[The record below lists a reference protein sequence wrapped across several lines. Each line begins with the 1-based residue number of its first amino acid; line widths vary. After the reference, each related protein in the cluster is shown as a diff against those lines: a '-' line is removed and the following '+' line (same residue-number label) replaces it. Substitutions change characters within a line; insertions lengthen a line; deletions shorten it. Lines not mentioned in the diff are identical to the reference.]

1 MKMDN
6 EMEKELGNE
15 PQTLTP
21 RLQPAVA
28 DPATA
33 ALPVGQDAAE
43 EELDTA
49 TAEAEQEDP
58 RASRELPGEP
68 ASAPAGAEEP
78 EADEGLSGDGE
89 EGAPAEEEPAALPPP
104 APAHRAALA
113 SPAPLAAATQP
124 ALPPPAAVSAA
135 PPSMEAVRQQYWRGV
150 LTGSPETVPD
160 AVRGR
165 AGLGDAALSDEQE
178 EYRLLSTINRSWAVD
193 NLGLSREEVR
203 SGWARL
209 RSRLARRFKVAD
221 DEQELF
227 AALSLEAQDAPRRER
242 VKSLYEAHCRA
253 ALLGR
258 EAPALEPQAGDEQ
271 LPFLEGLALEAQ
283 QKGRELRRRHLPLA
297 REVAAGLDVFAGM
310 EEESFSAPRV
320 FSGLPGFARSVD
332 ELAEM
337 DEGSRQLVYAIAQE
351 EYRRAHPKK
360 AESFYRTVRRSVA
373 RGASGLG
380 IGMGQAVAN
389 MAVATM
395 NSAGSALGK
404 EWGRPLREGAQAL
417 DRRARMVEELRGL
430 LYEEVN
436 PIRLREEAGLAG
448 RLAVD
453 AAGTVPA
460 AIVACC
466 GGAGFASLG
475 FSAMGEAV
483 AAARQRAPEGS
494 QALQYLAGIVGG
506 AVQAGIYAG
515 MSRVGGQ
522 LLSNSISRF
531 ARSQGKGACGYS
543 LASLGVLGAMV
554 AEEGKL
560 LVAGKAA
567 HAAGLAS
574 QELAARVEQTASNIN
589 WKEYGDNAQD
599 IELNLREA
607 AMALPF
613 LLIASGRVAL
623 RHFRS
628 RDAVL
633 GDGHALQKWGIDEST
648 RDAIMKEPD
657 INRAGDLLRDALRGS
672 RRWSFPALYMPEAM
686 QALRLLNSDYFYGFK
701 DPKVVADFLRLP
713 AESSLVPRPPFER
726 FSADNPEHV
735 KLLQE
740 RHLRG
745 DKADKVNRRRL
756 ALALQLWD
764 EWAQKAHLVPMPPGA
779 GELMRQRAQ
788 ARRSGMPDYGLASTP
803 GRENTLRE
811 PIPTELRRRIYGI
824 ETDLPGNLYLNY
836 ARPGSYYHGHAEEF
850 RMPMLRDRIAEIHN
864 LCYRALL
871 ISFPLDTLS
880 HSTRDINQL
889 RKAAELGRVSL
900 LEAVG
905 RSVLR
910 RATGVSEHEALDELD
925 GSVTR
930 YFMRRRYAP
939 YAPGW
944 MSRVPTEYTGKL
956 AEYAR
961 ATHGQ
966 ELADAPDEL
975 KAAFGV
981 SLGMRACSRALFEL
995 LPGNP
1000 DFQTALARGLTPAE
1014 AYLHLLSREL
1024 GIELADAAGVKEML
1038 EPFGRQASD
1047 MESYTR
1053 RNEAAFEHYR
1063 RFTGCNLERSGKTED
1078 GTLLWRVRRPNGRY
1092 TRWHAQKSD
1101 AINDMVANSSFTFMP
1116 FSADLTGGFGELK
1129 AEGYDLNQDRKASAW
1144 QFTGYDNLC
1153 RLALRDLASSWVESA
1168 PFTLP
1173 GMSLASQRTFI
1184 SLGGRRPET
1193 GARLREGG
1201 EEKSTEMWVDTY
1213 SVSSPLRLAQ
1223 ARFHTY
1229 WWRQLNSGLLSAERA
1244 GEELVRLRVITPGE
1258 WARVQR
1264 IAEPLSMPRGRNI
1277 PLKLTPPPDISGRN
1291 RALTAHLTDF
1301 SIRYLIANLDE
1312 MPLPPSVTEW
1322 FRLAPLCPLLPGRL
1336 PGNARRLRMKE
1347 ENGLYTCYHNRLA
1360 ARELRDAAPGVEAMR
1375 LAVQQGEVEGSPLV
1389 ENFRRAVGLNRSL
1402 NMEQGWCARICGPD
1416 ALMAASPAYLHLMER
1431 PMEGWQAMDD
1441 IARESL
1447 RRHIGAVCRD
1457 VPTDE
1462 AMEAEGRGETPDY
1475 VELALQNLQ
1484 DVLHD
1489 YPHLHDYNVIPP
1501 AAGDPAS
1508 QLPMAEQIVIGDP
1521 GIPLREETAARAEL
1535 PLPEEYRMAFAPA
1548 ETEIEPIYTGGR
1560 LQHATM
1566 SPAMYYLTEEIRND
1580 SRVLPAVC
1588 LLGQLRTYL
1597 RELPYVRREG
1607 IQWRGELYGGHRGKR
1622 PPGLDDSWMPET
1634 PLRGLL
1640 PLLHRLDEIHRS
1652 TGSCY
1657 RAYGVELPGLG
1668 DEVDLQ
1674 SFSNITLYRHLSN
1687 PSKLCRLMPGDSSA
1701 QLPAARAPY
1710 VVQSIA
1716 GISMDGKRTVSG
1728 DVAPQVHNTIKP
1740 LEIFYPQAT
1749 RMGLEATRERNCKA
1763 HMESALN
1770 ALLESPVAPP
1780 GEPWHLGGYDNL
1792 CEMLMRLVEDSG
1804 FSRSL
1809 HGLSPEDLTSGQ
1821 VYTLRLAGAMV
1832 KRLCGW
1838 PQDDGGE
1845 FGRVLTELKQ
1855 DEDMRTSVLRTLF
1868 SAADSV
1874 YRKGAPLFREVDF
1887 HARQER
1893 RRESARRRRLRRAA
1907 RYSVYAPEFD
1917 FFPSRTS
1924 DAYNGYRG
1932 ESGAGRSFM
1941 ESLFDESSS
1950 NDFPADE

>member
-1 MKMDN
+1 MKMNN
-6 EMEKELGNE
+6 EIEKELGNE

-33 ALPVGQDAAE
+33 ALMAGPEAAEDEPDAATLE
-43 EELDTA
+43 E
-49 TAEAEQEDP
+49 EQEDP
-58 RASRELPGEP
+58 VAGRELPGEP
-68 ASAPAGAEEP
+68 A
-78 EADEGLSGDGE
+78 
-89 EGAPAEEEPAALPPP
+89 PAEEDAGKPDAAGPPPEEVEEEDAEASAPPPP
-104 APAHRAALA
+104 APELRAAPV
-113 SPAPLAAATQP
+113 SPPPAPSP
-124 ALPPPAAVSAA
+124 ALPEAAPPAAAPTAA
-135 PPSMEAVRQQYWRGV
+135 PSMEAVRQQYWRSV

-178 EYRLLSTINRSWAVD
+178 EYRLLSAINRSWAVD
-193 NLGLSREEVR
+193 HLGLSREEVR

-209 RSRLARRFKVAD
+209 RSNLARRFKVAD

-242 VKSLYEAHCRA
+242 VTSLYEAHCRA

-258 EAPALEPQAGDEQ
+258 EAPAMEPQTGDEQ

-283 QKGRELRRRHLPLA
+283 RKGRELRRRHLPLA
-297 REVAAGLDVFAGM
+297 REVAEGLDVFAGM
-310 EEESFSAPRV
+310 EEDSFSAPRV
-320 FSGLPGFARSVD
+320 FSGMPGFARAVD
-332 ELAEM
+332 ALAEM
-337 DEGSRQLVYAIAQE
+337 DEGTRQLVYAIAQE
-351 EYRRAHPKK
+351 EYRRAHPQK
-360 AESFYRTVRRSVA
+360 AESFYRTLRRSVA
-373 RGASGLG
+373 RGATGLG

-395 NSAGSALGK
+395 NSAGSALGQ

-430 LYEEVN
+430 LYEEVH
-436 PIRLREEAGLAG
+436 PIRLREDAGLAG

-494 QALQYLAGIVGG
+494 QALQYLAGMVGG

-531 ARSQGKGACGYS
+531 ARSRGKGACGYS

-560 LVAGKAA
+560 LLAGKAA

-599 IELNLREA
+599 IELILREA

-633 GDGHALQKWGIDEST
+633 GDGHALQKWGIDEAT
-648 RDAIMKEPD
+648 RDTIMKEPD
-657 INRAGDLLRDALRGS
+657 INRAGELLRDALRGS
-672 RRWSFPALYMPEAM
+672 RRWSFPALYLPEAM

-713 AESSLVPRPPFER
+713 AESSLVPRPPFAR
-726 FSADNPEHV
+726 LSADNPEHV

-740 RHLRG
+740 RHLSG
-745 DKADKVNRRRL
+745 EKVDKVNRRRL

-803 GRENTLRE
+803 GRENALRE

-889 RKAAELGRVSL
+889 RQAAELGRASL

-910 RATGVSEHEALDELD
+910 RATGVSEPEALDELD

-966 ELADAPDEL
+966 ELEDAPDEL
-975 KAAFGV
+975 KAAFGI
-981 SLGMRACSRALFEL
+981 SLGLRACSRALFEL

-1000 DFQTALARGLTPAE
+1000 DFQTALARGLTPAA

-1047 MESYTR
+1047 MENYTR

-1063 RFTGCNLERSGKTED
+1063 RFTGCNLESSGKTED

-1129 AEGYDLNQDRKASAW
+1129 PEGYDLNLAHKASAW

-1153 RLALRDLASSWVESA
+1153 RFALRDLASAWVESA

-1173 GMSLASQRTFI
+1173 GMSLAPQRTFI
-1184 SLGGRRPET
+1184 SLGGRKPEH
-1193 GARLREGG
+1193 GARLSEGEG
-1201 EEKSTEMWVDTY
+1201 EKPTEMWVDTY

-1244 GEELVRLRVITPGE
+1244 GEELVRLRVISPEE

-1277 PLKLTPPPDISGRN
+1277 PLRLTPPPDILGRN

-1301 SIRYLIANLDE
+1301 SLRYLTANLDE
-1312 MPLPPSVTEW
+1312 MPLPPSVIEW

-1347 ENGLYTCYHNRLA
+1347 ENELYTCYHNRLA
-1360 ARELRDAAPGVEAMR
+1360 ARELRAAAPGIEAMR
-1375 LAVQQGEVEGSPLV
+1375 LAVQHGEMEDSPLV
-1389 ENFRRAVGLNRSL
+1389 EHFRRAVGLNRSL

-1416 ALMAASPAYLHLMER
+1416 ALMAASPAFLHLMER
-1431 PMEGWQAMDD
+1431 PVEGWQAMDEL
-1441 IARESL
+1441 ARDSL
-1447 RRHIGAVCRD
+1447 RRHISAVCRD

-1501 AAGDPAS
+1501 TAADAENP
-1508 QLPMAEQIVIGDP
+1508 QLTAEQIMIGDP
-1521 GIPLREETAARAEL
+1521 GIPLREEASARSGY
-1535 PLPEEYRMAFAPA
+1535 PLPDEYRMAFAPA
-1548 ETEIEPIYTGGR
+1548 ETEIEPIYTGGS
-1560 LQHATM
+1560 LKHATM
-1566 SPAMYYLTEEIRND
+1566 SPARYYLTGEIRND

-1588 LLGQLRTYL
+1588 LLRQLRSYL
-1597 RELPYVRREG
+1597 SELPYVRREG
-1607 IQWRGELYGGHRGKR
+1607 IQWKGELYGGHRGKR

-1640 PLLHRLDEIHRS
+1640 PLLHRLDEIRTS

-1668 DEVDLQ
+1668 EEVNLQ
-1674 SFSNITLYRHLSN
+1674 PFSNITLYRHLGN
-1687 PSKLCRLMPGDSSA
+1687 PSKLCRLMPGDSTE

-1728 DVAPQVHNTIKP
+1728 EVAPQVQNTIKP

-1749 RMGLEATRERNCKA
+1749 RMGLAATRERNCRA
-1763 HMESALN
+1763 HMERALN
-1770 ALLESPVAPP
+1770 VLLETRVMPP
-1780 GEPWHLGGYDNL
+1780 GAPIHLDGYDKL
-1792 CEMLMRLVEDSG
+1792 CAMVIRLVEDSG

-1809 HGLSPEDLTSGQ
+1809 HGLSPQDLTSGQ

-1832 KRLCGW
+1832 KRLCEW
-1838 PQDDGGE
+1838 PRHDDGE
-1845 FGRVLTELKQ
+1845 LERVLTELKQ
-1855 DEDMRTSVLRTLF
+1855 DEDMRDSVLRTLCT
-1868 SAADSV
+1868 AADSA

-1887 HARQER
+1887 RARLER
-1893 RRESARRRRLRRAA
+1893 RRESARRRRRLRSAA
-1907 RYSVYAPEFD
+1907 RYAEFAPVFD
-1917 FFPSRTS
+1917 LFPRGGS
-1924 DAYNGYRG
+1924 DAYDGYFG
-1932 ESGAGRSFM
+1932 ESEGGRSFM
-1941 ESLFDESSS
+1941 ESLFDESSP
-1950 NDFPADE
+1950 NDFPEDE